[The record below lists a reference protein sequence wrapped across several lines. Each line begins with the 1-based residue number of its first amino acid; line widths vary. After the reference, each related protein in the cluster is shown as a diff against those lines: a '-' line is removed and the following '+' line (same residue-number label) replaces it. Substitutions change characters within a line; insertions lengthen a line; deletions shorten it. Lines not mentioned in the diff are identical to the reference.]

1 MPIYRY
7 EVIREDGEPGEVF
20 EIMQGF
26 DDEPLK
32 KHPETGEK
40 VRRLISA
47 PNVTLRGHT
56 ERAQSNLIKDNKK
69 LEQLGFTKYE
79 KAGKG
84 VYERK
89 AGKEGPKILGAG
101 D

>member
-1 MPIYRY
+1 MPMYRY
-7 EVIREDGEPGEVF
+7 EVVRDDGEEGEIF
-20 EIMQGF
+20 EIMQSF
-26 DDEPLK
+26 EEPALK

-56 ERAQSNLIKDNKK
+56 ERAQNNLIKDNKK
-69 LEQLGFTKYE
+69 LEQMGFTKYE
-79 KAGKG
+79 RNGKG

-89 AGKEGPKILGAG
+89 AGKEGPKIINAN